1 MRKLKFRFWD
11 EKYGCWVNDPIFIYP
26 STEMVKQ
33 GIVIQQYTG
42 LTDSDGKEIYEG
54 DLINF
59 AYTPKTTFTGH
70 VRWFN
75 DRGSFGVTVDNAFV
89 IMEELLDY
97 WSSVKVIG
105 NIFEQKSALD
115 ELAKIAQEHNLY

>member
-1 MRKLKFRFWD
+1 MNERFKFRVWD
-11 EKYGCWVNDPIFIYP
+11 NLNKSFIYFDIYDYP
-26 STEMVKQ
+26 S
-33 GIVIQQYTG
+33 GIYGGVSNPQQYTG
-42 LTDSDGKEIYEG
+42 LKDKNGKEIYEG
-54 DLINF
+54 DFINF
-59 AYTPKTTFTGH
+59 AYTSKTTFTGH

-97 WSSVKVIG
+97 WESVKVVG
-105 NIFEQKSALD
+105 NIFKQKSALD

>member
-1 MRKLKFRFWD
+1 MRTIKFRFWD
-11 EKYGCWVNDPIFIYP
+11 EKYNCWVNDPIFVYP
-26 STEMVKQ
+26 STEIVKQ
-33 GIVIQQYTG
+33 GIVIQQFTG

-54 DLINF
+54 DFINF

-70 VRWFN
+70 IRWFN

-115 ELAKIAQEHNLY
+115 ELTKIAQKHNLY

>member
-1 MRKLKFRFWD
+1 MRSIKFRFWD
-11 EKYGCWVNDPIFIYP
+11 EKYNCWVNDPIFVYP

-33 GIVIQQYTG
+33 GVVIQQYTG

-105 NIFEQKSALD
+105 NIFEQKD
-115 ELAKIAQEHNLY
+115 

>member
-1 MRKLKFRFWD
+1 MRAIKFRFWD
-11 EKYGCWVNDPIFIYP
+11 EKYSCWVNDPIFVYP

-33 GIVIQQYTG
+33 GVVIQQYTG

-54 DLINF
+54 DFINF
-59 AYTPKTTFTGH
+59 AYTPKTTFAGY

-89 IMEELLDY
+89 IIEELLDY

>member
-11 EKYGCWVNDPIFIYP
+11 EKYSCWVNDPIFVYP

-33 GIVIQQYTG
+33 GVVIQQYTG
-42 LTDSDGKEIYEG
+42 LTDSDGQEIYEG
-54 DLINF
+54 DFINF

>member
-11 EKYGCWVNDPIFIYP
+11 EKYNCWVNDPIFVYP
-26 STEMVKQ
+26 KCQMVKN
-33 GIVIQQYTG
+33 GITIQQYTG
-42 LTDSDGKEIYEG
+42 LTDSDGKEIYDG

-59 AYTPKTTFTGH
+59 AYTENKTFTGH

>member
-1 MRKLKFRFWD
+1 MSRELKFRVWD
-11 EKYGCWVNDPIFIYP
+11 NLNKSFIHFDIYDYP
-26 STEMVKQ
+26 S
-33 GIVIQQYTG
+33 GIYGGVSRPQQYTG
-42 LTDSDGKEIYEG
+42 LKDKNG
-54 DLINF
+54 INF

-97 WSSVKVIG
+97 WESVEVVG
-105 NIFEQKSALD
+105 NIFKQKSALD

>member
-1 MRKLKFRFWD
+1 MRPIKFRFWD
-11 EKYGCWVNDPIFIYP
+11 EKYNCWVNDPIFIYP

-115 ELAKIAQEHNLY
+115 ELTKIAQEHNLY